1 MSDNGVNSRSTGSP
15 KAGGSLDLSAEAEQ
29 QRLSGS
35 ALQGFLNLVTKW
47 RVRDEDARELLGGMS
62 SNAGYA
68 LEKHPNHL
76 LEIDQIIRVS
86 YLVGI
91 YKALHLLYGDKLADE
106 WVSLPN
112 SNTVFGGSTPLQHML
127 CNGLTGIET
136 VRKLLDARL
145 EGGQLDQID
154 RSNEHPVLNAPKGI
168 HHGG

>member
-1 MSDNGVNSRSTGSP
+1 MPGNSVNSRSTGRP
-15 KAGGSLDLSAEAEQ
+15 KSHSSVDLSSEAER

-35 ALQGFLNLVTKW
+35 ALKVFLNLVTKW

-62 SNAGYA
+62 SDAVYA

-86 YLVGI
+86 FLVGI

-106 WVSLPN
+106 WITLPN
-112 SNTVFGGSTPLQHML
+112 SNTVFRGSTPLQHML

-145 EGGQLDQID
+145 DGGKLEKID
-154 RSNEHPVLNAPKGI
+154 RSNEHPLLNAPNGI